1 VDLDS
6 IIGLLASVAMLVYLA
21 LAMLKLEKF

>member
-21 LAMLKLEKF
+21 LAMLKPEKF